1 MKPNKYT
8 RRMDLYVNLARLG
21 FTMEEADKLRR
32 IEKTLHRWAEAEC
45 GDSNGSCSW
54 MVERDEATDK
64 PMFVRQ
70 WHDGKISRWPIP
82 DRERGALKRLE
93 AIVDSVSIRNVTT
106 NAAHADYSNTA
117 PDKLADKFGL
127 WFYHQTDPRGTALYV
142 GRKSDLRP
150 NQELESCYSSAGVAV
165 AD

>member
-8 RRMDLYVNLARLG
+8 RRMDLYNRLAKLG

-32 IEKTLHRWAEAEC
+32 IEKTLHRWAEMEC
-45 GDSNGSCSW
+45 GDSNDHASW
-54 MVERDEATDK
+54 VIERDEKTGK
-64 PMFVRQ
+64 PYRLYCNHRV
-70 WHDGKISRWPIP
+70 HPTNTTKTPIA

-93 AIVDSVSIRNVTT
+93 AIIKTVNNRHEFIEYGQIKWTE
-106 NAAHADYSNTA
+106 
-117 PDKLADKFGL
+117 L
-127 WFYHQTDPRGTALYV
+127 WFYHQTDPRDVSVYV

-150 NQELESCYSSAGVAV
+150 NQELSSCYSSAGVAV